1 LKAAAVA
8 NAAVLLFAPSLLRA
22 DEVLLKGGA
31 KFSGRIESQT
41 DTMIT
46 INIGDGVVGVPMA
59 RVDKVV
65 RGHSPLDEYEAR
77 AKALTDQDAEGWRA
91 LGRWANSQGLQAQA
105 REAARKVLVVLPDDP
120 EARGALGYV
129 KQDGR
134 WMTEE
139 ESYKARGYVQVGG
152 EWMTRAEA
160 QQVQASA
167 AAEQAVQDAERRANQ
182 AEADKILA
190 EQRADKAEERAREAE
205 EVDPWTAMNNNTNA
219 AWYGGWGY
227 GVVGWPSTATV
238 TGRGGN
244 TVPLNKLPERP

>member
-1 LKAAAVA
+1 MKAAAVA
-8 NAAVLLFAPSLLRA
+8 TAAVLLLAPSLLRA

-65 RGHSPLDEYEAR
+65 RGRSPLDEYDER
-77 AKALTDQDAEGWRA
+77 AKALTAQDADGWRT
-91 LGRWANSQGLQAQA
+91 LGRWASHAGLSAQA
-105 REAARKVLVVLPDDP
+105 REAYQKVLLVAPDDA
-120 EARGALGYV
+120 EARGALGFV
-129 KQDGR
+129 QQDGR

-139 ESYKARGYVQVGG
+139 ESYKARGYVKVGG
-152 EWMTRAEA
+152 DWMTRSEA
-160 QQVQASA
+160 QMVQASA
-167 AAEQAVQDAERRANQ
+167 DAEQARQEAERRANL

-205 EVDPWTAMNNNTNA
+205 EVDPWTTMSP
-219 AWYGGWGY
+219 WYGGWGY

-238 TGRGGN
+238 TTRGGT

>member
-1 LKAAAVA
+1 MKAAAVVT
-8 NAAVLLFAPSLLRA
+8 AAVLLLAPTLLRA

-65 RGHSPLDEYEAR
+65 RGHSPLDEYAAR
-77 AKALTDQDAEGWRA
+77 AKALTEQDAEGWRA

>member
-8 NAAVLLFAPSLLRA
+8 TAAVLLLAPTLLRA

-59 RVDKVV
+59 RVDKVIK
-65 RGHSPLDEYEAR
+65 GHSPLDEYEAR
-77 AKALTDQDAEGWRA
+77 AKALTDPDAEGWRA
-91 LGRWANSQGLQAQA
+91 LGRWANSQGLAAQA

-120 EARGALGYV
+120 EARGALGDV

-167 AAEQAVQDAERRANQ
+167 AAEQSVQDAERRANQ

-244 TVPLNKLPERP
+244 TVPLNKLPEKP

>member
-1 LKAAAVA
+1 LKTAAVV
-8 NAAVLLFAPSLLRA
+8 AAVLLLVPSLLRA
-22 DEVLLKGGA
+22 DEVFLKGGA

-46 INIGDGVVGVPMA
+46 IDIGDGVVGVPMA

-65 RGHSPLDEYEAR
+65 KGRSPLDEYDER
-77 AKALTDQDAEGWRA
+77 AKALGAQDADGWRT
-91 LGRWANSQGLQAQA
+91 LGRWASHSGLSAQA
-105 REAARKVLVVLPDDP
+105 REAYQKVLLLAPEDP

-129 KQDGR
+129 QQDGR

-139 ESYKARGYVQVGG
+139 ESYKARGYVKVGG
-152 EWMTRAEA
+152 EWMTRSEA
-160 QQVQASA
+160 QMAQASA
-167 AAEQAVQDAERRANQ
+167 DAEQARQEADRRANL

-205 EVDPWTAMNNNTNA
+205 EVDPWTTMSP
-219 AWYGGWGY
+219 WYGGYGY

-238 TGRGGN
+238 TTRQG
-244 TVPLNKLPERP
+244 TRPINSVNPK

>member
-1 LKAAAVA
+1 MKATLIPLS
-8 NAAVLLFAPSLLRA
+8 AAVLLLLSAPARA
-22 DEVLLKGGA
+22 DDVFLKGGA
-31 KFSGRIESQT
+31 KFTGRIESQT
-41 DTMIT
+41 DTMVT

-59 RVDKVV
+59 RVERIVKG
-65 RGHSPLDEYEAR
+65 RSPLDEYEERAR
-77 AKALTDQDAEGWRA
+77 GLGEQDAEGWRA
-91 LGRWANSQGLQAQA
+91 LGRWANSQGLAAQA

-139 ESYKARGYVQVGG
+139 ESYKARGYVKVGG

-160 QQVQASA
+160 QQAQASA
-167 AAEQAVQDAERRANQ
+167 DAEQARQDAERRANL

-205 EVDPWTAMNNNTNA
+205 KVDPWTQMSPY
-219 AWYGGWGY
+219 WGGWGY

-238 TGRGGN
+238 TTRGGT

>member
-1 LKAAAVA
+1 MKAATIALS
-8 NAAVLLFAPSLLRA
+8 AVLVLVPSLLRA
-22 DEVLLKGGA
+22 DEVYLKGGA

-41 DTMIT
+41 DTMVT
-46 INIGDGVVGVPMA
+46 INIGDGVVGVPMV
-59 RVDKVV
+59 RVERIEK
-65 RGHSPLDEYEAR
+65 GHSPLDEYDRR
-77 AKALTDQDAEGWRA
+77 AKALGEQDAEGWRA

-160 QQVQASA
+160 QMAQASA
-167 AAEQAVQDAERRANQ
+167 DAEQARQDAERRANL

-190 EQRADKAEERAREAE
+190 EQRAEKAEERAREAE
-205 EVDPWTAMNNNTNA
+205 EVDPWTTMSP
-219 AWYGGWGY
+219 WYGGWGY

-238 TGRGGN
+238 TTRGGT
-244 TVPLNKLPERP
+244 TVPLNKLPEKP

>member
-1 LKAAAVA
+1 LKTAVVT
-8 NAAVLLFAPSLLRA
+8 AAVLLLVPSLLRA
-22 DEVLLKGGA
+22 DEVFLKGGA

-46 INIGDGVVGVPMA
+46 IDIGDGVVGVPMA

-65 RGHSPLDEYEAR
+65 KGRSPLDEYDER
-77 AKALTDQDAEGWRA
+77 AKALGAQDADGWRT
-91 LGRWANSQGLQAQA
+91 LGRWASHSGLSAQA
-105 REAARKVLVVLPDDP
+105 REAYQKVLLLVPDDP

-129 KQDGR
+129 QQDGR

-139 ESYKARGYVQVGG
+139 ESYKARGYVKVGG
-152 EWMTRAEA
+152 DWMTRAEA
-160 QQVQASA
+160 QMVQASA
-167 AAEQAVQDAERRANQ
+167 DAEQARQEAERRANL

-205 EVDPWTAMNNNTNA
+205 EVDPWTTMSP
-219 AWYGGWGY
+219 WYGGYGY

-238 TGRGGN
+238 TTRQG
-244 TVPLNKLPERP
+244 TRPINSVNPK